1 MNAKDRLCAN
11 IRAILQ
17 SKGIFYT
24 ESSWEE
30 KKVFAYVYKSAFYDP
45 KRHRLKCMA
54 IVHDDALVIRH
65 FDESRYVGNEEKFA
79 SLCLAMQN
87 DLGYM
92 SFDRKTKL
100 MFYETSTVFDEFSFP
115 SVRVFELLNEK
126 ASEYLFNRPLS
137 LTDCTLPRLIEP
149 RYQREFPPGV
159 NSRAASKDPMSDLLS
174 RSLESAADAKMK
186 KMWIISS
193 NREVDGVNVFTFTI
207 IVRDMTH
214 VPFLAGL
221 FASVSLPVLLFYNQV
236 PYIPCLEGRKFC
248 VRVQTVTEGIRFK
261 ATEEPACVW
270 VDMKNRRMKFD
281 HSDDWAPFSLES

>member
-1 MNAKDRLCAN
+1 MNSRDRLCAN

-30 KKVFAYVYKSAFYDP
+30 KKVFAYVYKSAFYDA

-65 FDESRYVGNEEKFA
+65 FDESRYVCNEEKFA
-79 SLCLAMQN
+79 SLCLAMQK

-137 LTDCTLPRLIEP
+137 LTDCTLPRLVEP
-149 RYQREFPPGV
+149 SYQREFPPVV
-159 NSRAASKDPMSDLLS
+159 NSRAAASDPMADLLS
-174 RSLESAADAKMK
+174 RSLENAADSQAK
-186 KMWIISS
+186 KMWIVSS
-193 NREVDGVNVFTFTI
+193 NRETDGVNVFTFTM
-207 IVRDMTH
+207 VVLDMTRF
-214 VPFLAGL
+214 PFFAGIW
-221 FASVSLPVLLFYNQV
+221 ASASLPVLLLYNRT

-248 VRVQTVTEGIRFK
+248 VKVQTITEGIRFK

-270 VDMKNRRMKFD
+270 VDMKNRRMK
-281 HSDDWAPFSLES
+281 HENSDDWEPFSLEN

>member
-24 ESSWEE
+24 ESSWKE

-207 IVRDMTH
+207 VARDMTH
-214 VPFLAGL
+214 VPFFDGIC
-221 FASVSLPVLLFYNQV
+221 ASVSLPVLLFYNQV
-236 PYIPCLEGRKFC
+236 PYIPCMEGRKFC
-248 VRVQTVTEGIRFK
+248 VRVQTVTEDIRFK

-270 VDMKNRRMKFD
+270 IDMKNRRMKYEN
-281 HSDDWAPFSLES
+281 SDDWEPFSLEN